1 MKYSNL
7 VLGSKLAIKLPQLDV
22 GIEGYDFATLP
33 AWMRATF
40 FGGLCIFTALLFKKR
55 YVPVGLTLSLALAV
69 IFNSLGIL
77 ELPQTLLLA
86 LTVLVGLA
94 YFV

>member
-22 GIEGYDFATLP
+22 GIEGYDFAMLP